1 MANELQTHDL
11 SAQNLRVLTLIYIA
25 LAVLSRL
32 LPHVPD
38 VTALTSLS
46 VIAGTQFSKTR
57 ALGIVLFSLFISDL
71 LLAYFFGYS
80 LVGSWTIFNYSGFIL
95 ITLFAP
101 YFLTSNK
108 KSALIIYLLCSS
120 FGFWLWTNFGTWL
133 CSGIYPHHING
144 LTTCYIAALP
154 FLRNAMGGDLI
165 WMGIFLGVYWMSERF
180 KWVVKE
186 TS

>member
-1 MANELQTHDL
+1 MANELQLSDL
-11 SAQNLRVLTLIYIA
+11 SAQNLRVLTLIYII

-46 VIAGTQFSKTR
+46 VIAGTQFSKRR
-57 ALGIVLFSLFISDL
+57 ALGIVLCSLLISDL

-80 LVGSWTIFNYSGFIL
+80 LLGSWTIFNYSGFIV
-95 ITLFAP
+95 ITLLAP
-101 YFLTSNK
+101 YFLIANK
-108 KSALIIYLLCSS
+108 KSILIIYLICSS

-133 CSGIYPHHING
+133 CSGIYPQHIVG
-144 LTTCYIAALP
+144 LITCYIAALP
-154 FLRNAMGGDLI
+154 FLRNAVFGDLI
-165 WMGIFLGVYWMSERF
+165 WMGIFLLVYWVSERF
-180 KWVVKE
+180 NFAMKE